1 MRLGRSTRLW
11 AFPGPKKMGNPY
23 VIQAVNASIQ
33 LLRASASRPPLQCV
47 DAQLAAALISS
58 SVTA

>member
-1 MRLGRSTRLW
+1 
-11 AFPGPKKMGNPY
+11 MGNPY

-47 DAQLAAALISS
+47 DAQLATALISS